1 MARRVGVRHGAEWLG
16 RQGAVWFVGV
26 VRGLVWFGRRGMDQ
40 KERGIL
46 MVYQW
51 KLDNHFPVPA
61 QEAGAEFEKIRK
73 KYGSLT
79 PANIVNSSRE
89 EKDVLHNC
97 FEWSDDVAAEKYR
110 ETQAATM
117 LRSIQIVSEPAEKS
131 QKEQIVRAYFCMEK
145 DYKPIQVVMN
155 DSDMQKQVLQTAL
168 RELISFRRKYES
180 LKEFARLFSC
190 IDEICGQMKIGEGDV
205 A

>member
-1 MARRVGVRHGAEWLG
+1 MGY
-16 RQGAVWFVGV
+16 
-26 VRGLVWFGRRGMDQ
+26 
-40 KERGIL
+40 IL

-61 QEAGAEFEKIRK
+61 QEAGAEFERIRE

-79 PANIVNSSRE
+79 PANIVNASRE
-89 EKDVLHNC
+89 EKDVLHKC
-97 FEWSDDVAAEKYR
+97 FEWRDDVAAEKYR
-110 ETQAATM
+110 EAQAATM
-117 LRSIQIVSEPAEKS
+117 LRSIQIVSVPAEKS

-145 DYKPIQVVMN
+145 DYKPIQIVMN

-180 LKEFARLFSC
+180 LKEFASLFSC